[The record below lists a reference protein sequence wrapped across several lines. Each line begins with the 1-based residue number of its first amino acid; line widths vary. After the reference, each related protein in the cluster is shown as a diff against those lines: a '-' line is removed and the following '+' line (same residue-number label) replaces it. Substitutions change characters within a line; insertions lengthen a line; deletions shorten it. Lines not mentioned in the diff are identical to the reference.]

1 MNRLTPMKVMLNF
14 RDKLRFAFQVSARR
28 MPRHYFLTL
37 LTYHNLGGSARTKG
51 GSGLFQSS
59 FGPGP
64 NLYSGSG
71 HELRRH
77 ISTAPPRDPLAG
89 QVSWRWQILS
99 CGVAV
104 AKPLQLPALDD
115 A

>member
-71 HELRRH
+71 HERVV
-77 ISTAPPRDPLAG
+77 ISAPRPLAIL
-89 QVSWRWQILS
+89 WQS
-99 CGVAV
+99 KSHGGGRYFHAE
-104 AKPLQLPALDD
+104 
-115 A
+115 

>member
-77 ISTAPPRDPLAG
+77 NQHRAPSRSSGRASLM
-89 QVSWRWQILS
+89 
-99 CGVAV
+99 AV
-104 AKPLQLPALDD
+104 ADTFMRSSGCEA